1 MKKKY
6 ILRFSLFLG
15 LFFVFWGGMVFGETG
30 DTNSTIKCKEAIP
43 NPTIHWDHLYTC
55 EFNDEYNKKRLE
67 KYCAKDGT
75 TSTLPGYGWCPPVA
89 GPTQLVCHICE
100 CPSWT
105 WVDGKC
111 QAPAADGTDDWEQEI
126 QWETYDTPSVW
137 EWWEQEEED
146 TPLDCDIKNSQW
158 ECCKKTY
165 YDIQLKK
172 TVCCEGI
179 LLNTDVPYI
188 GQCIVFRKNTSTQSA
203 AGLIIDE
210 TTAFPVLM
218 WWLNR
223 LLVSI
228 ILLVGFIGILIG
240 WIMISAS
247 WAKEDWARSG
257 RKIIGNIITALA
269 LLGASGVILR
279 LINPHFFG

>member
-1 MKKKY
+1 MKKIY

-15 LFFVFWGGMVFGETG
+15 LFFVFWGGMVFGQEQEDCRWHEVT
-30 DTNSTIKCKEAIP
+30 DINLKNA
-43 NPTIHWDHLYTC
+43 WHLYTC
-55 EFNDEYNKKRLE
+55 EFYTSSDITRLNN
-67 KYCAKDGT
+67 YCQRKTNTESNRD
-75 TSTLPGYGWCPPVA
+75 SWYECPKIGWSVD
-89 GPTQLVCHICE
+89 LKCHICE
-100 CPSWT
+100 CKNWT
-105 WVDGKC
+105 WIDGKC
-111 QAPAADGTDDWEQEI
+111 QASADEETNDWEQDV

-137 EWWEQEEED
+137 EWWDQQTEEN

-158 ECCKKTY
+158 ECCKKVY

-172 TVCCEGI
+172 EVCCEGI
-179 LLNTDVPYI
+179 LLNTNVPYI
-188 GQCIVFRKNTSTQSA
+188 GQCIVFRKNASA
-203 AGLIIDE
+203 QPSAGLIIDE
-210 TTAFPVLM
+210 TSAFPVLM
-218 WWLNR
+218 WGLNR

-257 RKIIGNIITALA
+257 RKIIGNIITAFA

-279 LINPHFFG
+279 LINPNFFG